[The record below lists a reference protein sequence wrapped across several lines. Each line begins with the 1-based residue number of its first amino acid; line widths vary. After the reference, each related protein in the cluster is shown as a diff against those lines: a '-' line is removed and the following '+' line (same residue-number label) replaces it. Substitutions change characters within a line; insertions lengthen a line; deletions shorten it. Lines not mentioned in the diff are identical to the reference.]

1 LNEIFVNLGIE
12 SWKALV
18 SSLLLPPVP
27 LLLLVLVGAR
37 MILWR
42 RALGWLLVL
51 LAVLGLWFGACSAT
65 GEWLQ
70 RSLVSPPPPLS
81 AERIRELQKAAI
93 APRPSVAVVVLGGGS
108 ESRAPEY
115 GIASLSPVSL
125 ERLRYGIWVSRET
138 GAPMLFSGGLSYESI
153 SGASEAEIAADIAQ
167 REFGR
172 SVRWSEA
179 QSRDTRENAIYTA
192 QLLRGA
198 GIRQLVLVTHGYHMA
213 RAVRAFREA
222 SERDGLGWEIVPAPM
237 GLAPRIERAP
247 LRWIPS
253 SEGFQLVRA
262 VLREKL
268 GWWFGA

>member
-1 LNEIFVNLGIE
+1 VNELFLNLGIE
-12 SWKALV
+12 SWKPVL

-42 RALGWLLVL
+42 RGLGWLLVL
-51 LAVLGLWFGACSAT
+51 LSVLGLWFGACTAT

-70 RSLVSPPPPLS
+70 QAWLSPPPPIG
-81 AERIRELQKAAI
+81 AERMAELRRAASG
-93 APRPSVAVVVLGGGS
+93 PKPTVAVVVLGGGI

-115 GIASLSPVSL
+115 GVASLSPLSL
-125 ERLRYGIWVSRET
+125 ERLRYGLWVSRET
-138 GAPMLFSGGLSYESI
+138 GAPIVFTGGLGHAARP
-153 SGASEAEIAADIAQ
+153 GASEAEVASDIAV

-172 SVRWSEA
+172 TVRWVET
-179 QSRDTRENAIYTA
+179 QSRDTRENALYTA
-192 QLLRGA
+192 QVLRGA

-213 RAVRAFREA
+213 RAMRAFREA
-222 SERDGLGWEIVPAPM
+222 AERDKLGWEIVPAPM
-237 GLAPRIERAP
+237 GLAPRIERPP

-262 VLREKL
+262 VVREKM
-268 GWWFGA
+268 GWWLGA